1 LNVGGE
7 DFVPQHSLKSR
18 KQPPATSSRARK
30 FMKLVKSWQA
40 KDPGYDERVWPIVK
54 KAIEENRLSA
64 RRRFRD

>member
-1 LNVGGE
+1 
-7 DFVPQHSLKSR
+7 
-18 KQPPATSSRARK
+18 
-30 FMKLVKSWQA
+30 MKLVESWQA